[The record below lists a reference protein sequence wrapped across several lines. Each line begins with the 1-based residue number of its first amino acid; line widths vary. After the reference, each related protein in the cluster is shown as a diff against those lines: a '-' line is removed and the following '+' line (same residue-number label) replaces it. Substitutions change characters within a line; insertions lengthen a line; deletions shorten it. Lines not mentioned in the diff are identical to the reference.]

1 MSAAAL
7 EQLGLQVHEAEGF
20 TEAEL
25 QLFGAQIVNPLSS
38 EITTRVRFQVVGE
51 ALVVIEPPELVGLP
65 ALQLSQLSSAK
76 ALEGVLATQF
86 NDLLTH
92 LSRRSSELAALGLAP
107 KVDRKTLELT
117 TELEVKPYRFSLEC
131 DRLGQFRVTRAVR
144 DGAEVTP
151 PGGLGFELSEFREKQ
166 ALAAYVMALFGE
178 TMSTEAEA
186 AAPRNVQF
194 GEVLKAFSPHAQVPP
209 RSSLEVLIELK
220 VGGDAYRFAAARVSG
235 RTFRGLLAGQG
246 GNKLWADRFEL
257 DEFPG
262 VEALVARVLDV
273 PMELVEVVQ

>member
-7 EQLGLQVHEAEGF
+7 EQLGLQVHEAEGLA
-20 TEAEL
+20 EAEL

-38 EITTRVRFQVVGE
+38 AITSRVRFQVVGE

-65 ALQLSQLSSAK
+65 ALQISQLSSAK

-107 KVDRKTLELT
+107 KVDKRTLELT
-117 TELEVKPYRFSLEC
+117 TELEVKPYRFTLEC
-131 DRLGQFRVTRAVR
+131 DRSGQFRVTRAVR

-166 ALAAYVMALFGE
+166 ALAAYLMALFGE
-178 TMSTEAEA
+178 TMSTEAA
-186 AAPRNVQF
+186 PAPRNVHF

-220 VGGDAYRFAAARVSG
+220 VGDDAYRFAAARVSG

-257 DEFPG
+257 DDFPG